1 MKKRFILILALCLL
15 AALSGCGGQT
25 AQTAPEEAG
34 TPLVPLTPAE
44 EITYE
49 VVTAPYEQ
57 TVTAEDG
64 TELMR
69 VSFQLPRLRALA
81 DGVPVETPET
91 AAQQEAME
99 RVERFNGSFDQWR
112 DSEGTAQNMASARA
126 HYEADPEWFGDDFC
140 YAEELT
146 HTVYRTDALI
156 SVSGL
161 YYNFTGGAHPN
172 TWLLGWNFDLRTG
185 EFFSPE
191 VLAEGTDLQ
200 EAVTT
205 ELIRQAQTPDE
216 TGWVPADGYWEGYEA
231 TLANWPSCAVTFD
244 EAGMRVEFS
253 AYELAPYAAG
263 EQSFHVQYELLREHL
278 DRDGLI
284 LLGLEEAEL

>member
-1 MKKRFILILALCLL
+1 MKKWLILTLALCLL

-34 TPLVPLTPAE
+34 TPLIPLTPAE

-49 VVTAPYEQ
+49 VVTDCYEQ
-57 TVTAEDG
+57 TVTAADG

-69 VSFQLPRLRALA
+69 VSFQLPHLRALA
-81 DGVPVETPET
+81 DGVLIETPET
-91 AAQQEAME
+91 AVQQEAME

-112 DSEGTAQNMASARA
+112 ASEGTEQSIASAKA
-126 HYEADPEWFGDDFC
+126 HYEADPEWFGDLS

-146 HTVYRTDALI
+146 HTVYRTDALV

-161 YYNFTGGAHPN
+161 YYSFSGGAHPN
-172 TWLLGWNFDLRTG
+172 TWLLGWNFDLLTG
-185 EFFSPE
+185 AFFTPE
-191 VLAEGTDLQ
+191 TLAEGTDLT
-200 EAVTT
+200 EAVTE
-205 ELIRQAQTPDE
+205 ELLRQAQTPDD
-216 TGWVPADGYWEGYEA
+216 TGWVPAEGYWEGYEA
-231 TLANWPSCAVTFD
+231 ILANWPSCAVTFD

-263 EQSFHVQYELLREHL
+263 AQSFHVPYALLREHL
-278 DRDGLI
+278 SEAGRT
-284 LLGLEEAEL
+284 LLGLD

>member
-1 MKKRFILILALCLL
+1 MKKCFVLTLALCLL
-15 AALSGCGGQT
+15 AALPGCGAT
-25 AQTAPEEAG
+25 SRSAPAAEPEPSPPPVE
-34 TPLVPLTPAE
+34 TPET
-44 EITYE
+44 ITYE
-49 VVTAPYEQ
+49 VITAPYER
-57 TVTAEDG
+57 TATADDG

-81 DGVPVETPET
+81 DGVPIETPAT
-91 AAQQEAME
+91 PAQEDAQERAD
-99 RVERFNGSFDQWR
+99 RFNGNFDQWR
-112 DSEGTAQNMASARA
+112 DSEGTAQNMASAQA
-126 HYEADPEWFGDDFC
+126 HYEADPEWFGGLS

-146 HTVYRTDALI
+146 HTVYRAGSLI

-161 YYNFTGGAHPN
+161 YYSFTGGAHPN

-185 EFFSPE
+185 EFFGPE

-200 EAVTT
+200 EAVTD
-205 ELIRQAQTPDE
+205 ELLRQARTPDE
-216 TGWVPADGYWEGYEA
+216 TGWAPADGYWEEYEDL
-231 TLANWPSCAVTFD
+231 LANWPACAVTFD

-263 EQSFHVQYELLREHL
+263 EQSFHVPYELLREHL
-278 DRDGLI
+278 DREGLI